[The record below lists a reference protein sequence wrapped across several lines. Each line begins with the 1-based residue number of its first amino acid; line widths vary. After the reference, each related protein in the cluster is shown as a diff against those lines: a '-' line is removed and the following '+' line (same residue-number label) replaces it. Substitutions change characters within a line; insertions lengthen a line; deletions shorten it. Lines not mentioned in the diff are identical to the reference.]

1 MQVPR
6 GAASG
11 DGWKNGKM
19 RSLNLKS
26 AIAICV
32 AAILAGAPAAYAFDA
47 NGEVTEKSS
56 PFALFKFGFKSYK
69 KGKKDDAI
77 EAYRYA
83 AEKGHAGA
91 QWKLARM
98 YDTGDGVR
106 EDDYKAFQF
115 YEKIVRQGIDPVSPD
130 GSYVSSA
137 LVSLARYLKNGISGS
152 PVEANPAAAR
162 DMYAQAAWSF
172 ADPQAQFELGQMF
185 LSGDGGNRDVKQAF
199 NLFRLSS
206 EKGHAG
212 GMAMFGDLL
221 FQNGKTVRGLASLTA
236 ALQRSE
242 PQDRAWISAMQE
254 QAFALAGEADRR
266 TAMALADEMIKNGQ

>member
-1 MQVPR
+1 
-6 GAASG
+6 
-11 DGWKNGKM
+11 M
-19 RSLNLKS
+19 RSESVRRAVILS
-26 AIAICV
+26 V
-32 AAILAGAPAAYAFDA
+32 AAFLAGATVAHAFDA

-69 KGKKDDAI
+69 KGKKDEAV

-98 YDTGDGVR
+98 YDTGDGVA

-130 GSYVSSA
+130 SSYVSSA
-137 LVSLARYLKNGISGS
+137 LLSLARYLKNGISGT
-152 PVEANPAAAR
+152 PVAANPAAAR
-162 DMYAQAAWSF
+162 DLYAQAAWSF

-185 LSGDGGNRDVKQAF
+185 LAGDGGGRDVKQAF

-236 ALQRSE
+236 ALQRCE
-242 PQDRAWISAMQE
+242 PQDREWISSMQE

-266 TAMALADEMIKNGQ
+266 TAMALAEEIIRGGQ

>member
-1 MQVPR
+1 MQKFDTKRVVIMAM
-6 GAASG
+6 AAS
-11 DGWKNGKM
+11 
-19 RSLNLKS
+19 LL
-26 AIAICV
+26 
-32 AAILAGAPAAYAFDA
+32 GAPSARALDT
-47 NGEVTEKSS
+47 NEVSQESS
-56 PFALFKFGFKSYK
+56 PFALFKFGFKAYK
-69 KGKKDDAI
+69 KGKKEDAV

-98 YDTGDGVR
+98 YEEGDGVA
-106 EDDYKAFQF
+106 EDDYQAFQI

-137 LVSLARYLKNGISGS
+137 LVALARYVRNGIKGT
-152 PVEANPAAAR
+152 PVTADPIAAR
-162 DMYAQAAWSF
+162 DLYAQAAWSF
-172 ADPQAQFELGQMF
+172 RDPDAQYELGQMF
-185 LSGDGGNRDVKQAF
+185 LSGDGGDTDVKQAF

-236 ALQRSE
+236 ALQRSG
-242 PQDRAWISAMQE
+242 PKDRGWISAMQE

-266 TAMALADEMIKNGQ
+266 TAMALADEIAKGGQ

>member
-1 MQVPR
+1 MLTVGSKR
-6 GAASG
+6 VVIFVLSAALLGA
-11 DGWKNGKM
+11 
-19 RSLNLKS
+19 S
-26 AIAICV
+26 AAK
-32 AAILAGAPAAYAFDA
+32 AFDS
-47 NGEVTEKSS
+47 GEVSEKSS
-56 PFALFKFGFKSYK
+56 PFALFKFGFNSYK
-69 KGKKDDAI
+69 KGKKEEAV

-83 AEKGHAGA
+83 ADKGHAGA

-98 YDTGDGVR
+98 YEQGDGVA
-106 EDDYKAFQF
+106 EDDYQAFQI

-137 LVSLARYLKNGISGS
+137 LVALARYVRNGIKGT
-152 PVEANPAAAR
+152 PVAANPAAAR
-162 DMYAQAAWSF
+162 DLYAQAAWSF
-172 ADPQAQFELGQMF
+172 RDPDAQYELGQMF
-185 LSGDGGNRDVKQAF
+185 LTGDGGGADVKQAF

-236 ALQRSE
+236 ALQRSG
-242 PQDRAWISAMQE
+242 PKDRSWIASMQE

-266 TAMALADEMIKNGQ
+266 TAMALADDIAKGGQ

>member
-1 MQVPR
+1 MRKLNSKCAIVICL
-6 GAASG
+6 AA
-11 DGWKNGKM
+11 
-19 RSLNLKS
+19 L
-26 AIAICV
+26 V
-32 AAILAGAPAAYAFDA
+32 AGMPAAHALEA

-98 YDTGDGVR
+98 YDTGDGVA

-137 LVSLARYLKNGISGS
+137 LVSLARYLKSGISGS
-152 PVEANPAAAR
+152 PVRANPAAAR
-162 DMYAQAAWSF
+162 DLYAQAAWSF

-185 LSGDGGNRDVKQAF
+185 LSGDGGGRDVKQAF

-212 GMAMFGDLL
+212 GMAMFGDML
-221 FQNGKTVRGLASLTA
+221 FQNGKTVRGLASLTT
-236 ALQRSE
+236 ALQRAE
-242 PQDRAWISAMQE
+242 PHDRPWISAMQE

-266 TAMALADEMIKNGQ
+266 TAMALADEMMRSGRLLR

>member
-1 MQVPR
+1 
-6 GAASG
+6 
-11 DGWKNGKM
+11 M
-19 RSLNLKS
+19 RMIYAKR
-26 AIAICV
+26 AIVLAV
-32 AAILAGAPAAYAFDA
+32 AAVLAGAPVAHALDS
-47 NGEVTEKSS
+47 NEVSEKSS
-56 PFALFKFGFKSYK
+56 PFALFKFAFKSYK

-98 YDTGDGVR
+98 YDMGDGVA
-106 EDDYKAFQF
+106 EDDYQAFQI

-137 LVSLARYLKNGISGS
+137 LVSLARYLRNGITGT
-152 PVEANPAAAR
+152 PVQANPAAAR
-162 DMYAQAAWSF
+162 DLYAQAAWSF
-172 ADPQAQFELGQMF
+172 RDPDAQFELGQMF
-185 LSGDGGNRDVKQAF
+185 LVGDGGDRDVKQAF

-236 ALQRSE
+236 ALQRSA
-242 PQDRAWISAMQE
+242 PKDRGWIAAMQE
-254 QAFALAGEADRR
+254 QAFALAGESDRR
-266 TAMALADEMIKNGQ
+266 TAMALADEIIRNGQ